1 MYGHAVISA
10 GKAVTL
16 YLKMGGLYVTVRFSL
31 QLIVFFVQ
39 YFILDLKSQEQDLWV
54 KIIQLF
60 HYWLC
65 SQTKLF

>member
-1 MYGHAVISA
+1 MILYGREMYGHAVISA

-16 YLKMGGLYVTVRFSL
+16 NLKMGGLYVTVHFSL

-54 KIIQLF
+54 KII
-60 HYWLC
+60 
-65 SQTKLF
+65 

>member
-16 YLKMGGLYVTVRFSL
+16 YLKMGGLYVTVHFSL

-60 HYWLC
+60 HY
-65 SQTKLF
+65 